1 MPSAVPPSR
10 SGGKHKTAD
19 QAGDPR
25 KLADAVVMLAAMDP
39 PPDRFFAGRDV
50 FDIAERKIAELQAAI
65 DALPELSTS
74 LTVDEP

>member
-1 MPSAVPPSR
+1 
-10 SGGKHKTAD
+10 
-19 QAGDPR
+19 
-25 KLADAVVMLAAMDP
+25 MDP
-39 PPDRFFAGRDV
+39 LPDRFFAGRDV